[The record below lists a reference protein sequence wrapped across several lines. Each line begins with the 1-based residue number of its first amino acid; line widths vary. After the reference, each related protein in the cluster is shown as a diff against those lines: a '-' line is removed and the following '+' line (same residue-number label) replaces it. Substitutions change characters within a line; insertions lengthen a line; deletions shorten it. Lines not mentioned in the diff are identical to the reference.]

1 MCARSD
7 FMFSS
12 VYTGAVSGINS
23 YLMQV
28 ETDIADG
35 LPSFTMVGFLSGEVK
50 EAGERVRVA
59 LKNAGV
65 KLPPM
70 RITVNFSPADI
81 PKRGMVVDLPVAAGI
96 LCSLELLPAKALEG
110 VLIVGELG
118 LNGEVKPVRG
128 VLPITAE
135 AARCGRKVCIVPAD
149 NVKEGAVVQ
158 DIKVVGVHTLQ
169 EMLAYLLTP
178 VDKRDALLPPGHVNL
193 EMLFGQSMQ
202 DGIPDF
208 AEIHGQKAV
217 KRALEIAAAGFHNVI
232 MIGPPGSGKTML
244 AKRLPGILPPLSME
258 ESMEVTTVYS
268 VAGMLPAGKPLVT
281 ERPFMMP
288 HHTTTRQALAGGG
301 AVPRPGAISLAHRGV
316 LFLDELPEF
325 GRETLDILRQP
336 LEDHEITIARSA
348 GTFRYPARFM
358 LAAAMNPCPCGYYPD
373 RNRCRCTDGEINRYL
388 QRISGPVL
396 DRIDLAT
403 QAPQVCV
410 EALQSRQKEESSE
423 SIRGR
428 VLKARGRQQARF
440 AGTSLYFNGDMGARD
455 VEKYCILGGGE
466 EEYLRRLFEKMQLSA
481 RAYHRILKVARTIA
495 DLEGEEEIHRKH
507 LAEAAGYRITE
518 RTYWEVQE

>member
-1 MCARSD
+1 
-7 FMFSS
+7 MFSS
-12 VYTGAVSGINS
+12 VHTGAVSGINS

-28 ETDIADG
+28 ETDIAEG

-70 RITVNFSPADI
+70 RVTVNFSPADI

-96 LCSLELLPAKALEG
+96 LCSLELLPAKNLEE

-118 LNGEVKPVRG
+118 LDGEVKPVRG
-128 VLPITAE
+128 VLPIAAE
-135 AARCGRKVCIVPAD
+135 AARCGKRICIVPAD

-158 DIKVVGVHTLQ
+158 GIKVIGVHTLQ
-169 EMLAYLLTP
+169 EMIAYLLTP
-178 VDKRDALLPPGHVNL
+178 EDKRDELLPPGHVDL
-193 EMLFGQSMQ
+193 DTLFGQAAQ
-202 DGIPDF
+202 EKIPDF
-208 AEIHGQKAV
+208 ADIHGQKAV
-217 KRALEIAAAGFHNVI
+217 KRALEIAAAGFHNVM

-258 ESMEVTTVYS
+258 ESMDVTTVYS

-281 ERPFMMP
+281 ERPFVMP

-301 AVPRPGAISLAHRGV
+301 AIPKPGAISLAHRGV

-336 LEDHEITIARSA
+336 LEDHEITIARSI

-373 RNRCRCTDGEINRYL
+373 RNRCRCTDREINRYL
-388 QRISGPVL
+388 QRISGPIL
-396 DRIDLAT
+396 DRIDLSA

-410 EALQSRQKEESSE
+410 EALQSRHKEENSE
-423 SIRGR
+423 AIRTR
-428 VLKARGRQQARF
+428 VLRARERQQARF

-455 VEKYCILGGGE
+455 VEKYCVLDE
-466 EEYLRRLFEKMQLSA
+466 REKEFLRRLFEKMQLSA
-481 RAYHRILKVARTIA
+481 RAYHRILKVSRTIA
-495 DLEGEEEIHRKH
+495 DLEGEEKILQRH
-507 LAEAAGYRITE
+507 LAEAAGYRIAE
-518 RTYWEVQE
+518 KAYWEAEK

>member
-1 MCARSD
+1 
-7 FMFSS
+7 MFSS
-12 VYTGAVSGINS
+12 VYTGAVCGISS

-28 ETDIADG
+28 ETDIAEG

-70 RITVNFSPADI
+70 RITVNLSPADI

-96 LCSLELLPAKALEG
+96 LCSLELLPTKALED

-118 LNGEVKPVRG
+118 LDGEVKPVRG

-135 AARCGRKVCIVPAD
+135 AARCGKKICIVPAD
-149 NVKEGAVVQ
+149 NVREGAVVQ
-158 DIKVVGVHTLQ
+158 GIKVVGVHTLQ
-169 EMLAYLLTP
+169 EMLAYLLSSA
-178 VDKRDALLPPGHVNL
+178 DKRDVLLPPGQVDL
-193 EMLFGQSMQ
+193 EALFRQAGEEKV
-202 DGIPDF
+202 PDF
-208 AEIHGQKAV
+208 ADIHGQKAV
-217 KRALEIAAAGFHNVI
+217 KRALEIAAAGFHNVM

-258 ESMEVTTVYS
+258 ESLEVTAIYS
-268 VAGMLPAGKPLVT
+268 VAGMLTADKPLVT
-281 ERPFMMP
+281 KRPFMMP
-288 HHTTTRQALAGGG
+288 HHTTTRQALTGGG
-301 AVPRPGAISLAHRGV
+301 SIPKPGAISMAHRGV

-325 GRETLDILRQP
+325 GRETLDTLRQP

-373 RNRCRCTDGEINRYL
+373 RNRCRCTNREINRYL

-396 DRIDLAT
+396 DRIDLSAE
-403 QAPQVCV
+403 APQVCV
-410 EALQSRQKEESSE
+410 EALQSRRQEESSE
-423 SIRGR
+423 SIRRR
-428 VLKARGRQQARF
+428 VLLAREKQQIRF
-440 AGTSLYFNGDMGARD
+440 ADTPLYFNGDMGAKD
-455 VEKYCILGGGE
+455 VEKYCVLGEKE
-466 EEYLRRLFEKMQLSA
+466 EHFLRSLFEKMHLSA

-495 DLEGEEEIHRKH
+495 DLEGEEKISQKH
-507 LAEAAGYRITE
+507 LAEAAGYRIAE
-518 RTYWEVQE
+518 KSYWETQE

>member
-1 MCARSD
+1 
-7 FMFSS
+7 MFSS
-12 VYTGAVSGINS
+12 VYTGAVRGINS

-28 ETDIADG
+28 ETDIAEG

-59 LKNAGV
+59 LKNAGI

-81 PKRGMVVDLPVAAGI
+81 PKRDMVVDLPVAAGI
-96 LCSLELLPAKALEG
+96 LCSLEHLPVKALED

-128 VLPITAE
+128 VLPIAAE
-135 AARCGRKVCIVPAD
+135 AARCGRKICIVPAD
-149 NVKEGAVVQ
+149 NVREGAVVQ
-158 DIKVVGVHTLQ
+158 GVKVVGVHTLQ
-169 EMLAYLLTP
+169 EMLAYLLTAK
-178 VDKRDALLPPGHVNL
+178 DKRDGLLPPGHVDLDALFAQAAL
-193 EMLFGQSMQ
+193 EK
-202 DGIPDF
+202 IPDF
-208 AEIHGQKAV
+208 ADIHGQKAV
-217 KRALEIAAAGFHNVI
+217 KRALEIAAAGFHNVM

-244 AKRLPGILPPLSME
+244 AKRLPGILPPLSIE
-258 ESMEVTTVYS
+258 ESMDVTTVYS
-268 VAGMLPAGKPLVT
+268 VAGMLPAGKSLVT
-281 ERPFMMP
+281 ERPFVMP

-301 AVPRPGAISLAHRGV
+301 VVPKPGAISLAHRGV

-373 RNRCRCTDGEINRYL
+373 RNRCRCTSSEINRYL

-396 DRIDLAT
+396 DRIDLSA

-423 SIRGR
+423 KIRAR
-428 VLKARGRQQARF
+428 VLRARERQQARF
-440 AGTSLYFNGDMGARD
+440 AGTSLYFNGDMGAKD
-455 VEKYCILGGGE
+455 VERYCVLGEKE
-466 EEYLRRLFEKMQLSA
+466 EEFLRRLFVKMQLSA
-481 RAYHRILKVARTIA
+481 RTYHRILKVSRTIA
-495 DLEGEEEIHRKH
+495 DLEGAEKISQKH
-507 LAEAAGYRITE
+507 LAEAAGYRIAE
-518 RTYWEVQE
+518 KEYWETEA